1 MFLGFCIATKICW
14 ATCPKMSD
22 PTDRVAQESRK
33 KNPPKVKTSK
43 PNCRICA
50 TEREKIVCFHYNK
63 MILDDMSLLSYIFCF
78 FWCFYSFIYCCFVF
92 FICEAEVK
100 ILVSSAHISLKII
113 VLNVS
118 LTFESK
124 HCPWNFLP
132 WVWQQTS
139 QKPHCVLE
147 HVYVKCTFFFYGL
160 GVMEMIPSQHEG
172 INLNSWV
179 VKHFPSSSLPQLMA

>member
-1 MFLGFCIATKICW
+1 MFLAFCIATKICW

-50 TEREKIVCFHYNK
+50 TEREKNVLIIAKWFWMTWVC
-63 MILDDMSLLSYIFCF
+63 SATF
-78 FWCFYSFIYCCFVF
+78 FVFSGVFIYLFIVVF
-92 FICEAEVK
+92 LICEAEVK

-113 VLNVS
+113 VINVS

-147 HVYVKCTFFFYGL
+147 HVYVKCTFFFM
-160 GVMEMIPSQHEG
+160 VWV
-172 INLNSWV
+172 SW
-179 VKHFPSSSLPQLMA
+179 KWSLPNMKE